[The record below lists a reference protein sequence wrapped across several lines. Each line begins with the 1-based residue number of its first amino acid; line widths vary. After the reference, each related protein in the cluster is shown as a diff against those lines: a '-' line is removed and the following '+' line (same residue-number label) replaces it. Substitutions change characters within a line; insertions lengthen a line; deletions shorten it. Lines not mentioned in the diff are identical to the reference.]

1 MGGGK
6 CWFAIESKTYE
17 VSLEEVRGKLRGTI
31 VERSRGFSSWIRFR
45 VTSLRKFLEGL
56 EECCR
61 EERKG
66 RLVKVWEEEGRK
78 FRAERRENGVGRYIL
93 CSVVD
98 VETKRFCLVVP
109 EGKGLLGG
117 WAIFSEKLW
126 DLGVVTQE
134 EVKFEEALRV
144 ESKSKAV
151 TVEGKDERSL
161 ERRWR
166 VRRSLLWM
174 WLRSWLEGKEMLYGF
189 RLEGEG

>member
-45 VTSLRKFLEGL
+45 VTSLRKCLEGL

-78 FRAERRENGVGRYIL
+78 FRVERRENGVGRYIL

-109 EGKGLLGG
+109 EGKSLLGG
-117 WAIFSEKLW
+117 WAIFAEKLW